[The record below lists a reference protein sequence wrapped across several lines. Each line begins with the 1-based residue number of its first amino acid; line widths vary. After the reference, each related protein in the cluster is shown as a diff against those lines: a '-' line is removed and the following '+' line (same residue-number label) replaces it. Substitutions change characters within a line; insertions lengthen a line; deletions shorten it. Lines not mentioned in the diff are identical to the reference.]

1 MAVRGNFYIRLVTAA
16 METQKPKRKGRDQ
29 LYGELKK
36 PTMIALTPTGVEKLD
51 ELAAEFSLSRSEFI
65 ERIAR
70 GMLSVQGIE

>member
-1 MAVRGNFYIRLVTAA
+1 
-16 METQKPKRKGRDQ
+16 MEIQKQKRKGRDQ

-51 ELAAEFSLSRSEFI
+51 ALAAEFSLSRSEFI

-70 GMLSVQGIE
+70 KVLTVKVHE

>member
-1 MAVRGNFYIRLVTAA
+1 
-16 METQKPKRKGRDQ
+16 METQKQKRKGRDQ
-29 LYGELKK
+29 IYGELKK

-70 GMLSVQGIE
+70 KMFSVKALE